1 MKYCYVCCRSYLYI
15 FRFYITDCIYE
26 YFLPRSVFCEYSAV
40 QKGGRDV
47 LLILI
52 LETVI
57 TAIQNVVRT
66 GWVVAL
72 GTDSRLGLCVC
83 SIAMIGGLGT
93 AALYGE

>member
-1 MKYCYVCCRSYLYI
+1 MCAAGVTYI
-15 FRFYITDCIYE
+15 YFDSTLQTAFMNI
-26 YFLPRSVFCEYSAV
+26 FLPRSVFCEYSAV

-52 LETVI
+52 LETVM
-57 TAIQNVVRT
+57 TVIQNVVRT

-72 GTDSRLGLCVC
+72 GTDPRLGLCVC